1 MMSKRFKKF
10 LENNDLPYIR
20 FYDLRHS
27 DVTILIDFNVLIKV
41 ISERLRHLN
50 VSTIINVYSHIF
62 KEMYK

>member
-1 MMSKRFKKF
+1 MSKRFKKF

-27 DVTILIDFNVLIKV
+27 DVTILIDSNVLIKV

-50 VSTIINVYSHIF
+50 INAIINVYSHVF